1 MARVGARRLSPAVR
15 GLPFGLVV
23 VGSALVGV
31 ATALA
36 AVRLPAT
43 PGEARLVEAAVAV
56 VGPARAAPV
65 TVGLDQLAARV
76 QLSTYAE
83 LTGAFPRH
91 VTALAGARELAL
103 LACAGLLLAL
113 LALMRSLGVRPP
125 AALLV
130 LSVLALCPP
139 AIAALARFGPGLLGV
154 MWLTVGAALLARL
167 RPGLRMIGLPAVAVG
182 VVSAPVLAV
191 PLLVIAAALLVAE
204 RAQRGALL
212 LALAVPVSVAPLALL
227 MPPAGGSAVPALVV
241 VTVLGAFVLVDEVVT
256 RLVRRSPRIRG
267 SLLGGIGVVAVVAGV
282 LVLLPV
288 PSGLSRARP
297 VVPAAP
303 GPAGPL
309 GSATG
314 PDARA
319 IAPAAESSF
328 LGALLADNP
337 NLRAPDGVRVLLWT
351 GAVDDR
357 PLAVLVSLAARGPVT
372 VADLPPVPG
381 DDPGVLRHRAVLV
394 GIDAPAREWLAAQRP
409 PYQPTV
415 TTTADETVVTWPV
428 PGPDA

>member
-83 LTGAFPRH
+83 LTDAFPRH

-113 LALMRSLGVRPP
+113 LALVRSLGVRPP

-139 AIAALARFGPGLLGV
+139 AIAAPARFGPGLLGV

-267 SLLGGIGVVAVVAGV
+267 SLLGGVGVVAVVAAV

-303 GPAGPL
+303 GPP
-309 GSATG
+309 GSTTG

-319 IAPAAESSF
+319 IAPAAESSL

-337 NLRAPDGVRVLLWT
+337 NLRTPDGVRVLLRT

-381 DDPGVLRHRAVLV
+381 DDPGMLRHRAALV
-394 GIDAPAREWLAAQRP
+394 GIDAPAREWLAAQRA

-428 PGPDA
+428 PGPGA